1 VGTKYETPQ
10 RTTLV
15 RGTPLSNANNLSVF
29 VIYPEKNQIEY
40 LGQNTLR

>member
-1 VGTKYETPQ
+1 MARPQ
-10 RTTLV
+10 T
-15 RGTPLSNANNLSVF
+15 NANNLSVF